1 MRRIFAL
8 WLIALLAPTVPATGA
23 ELSAPATL
31 REKVPNE
38 ALAYARVP
46 GPFAALMVQQGT
58 GLGNAIADVRITE
71 ALATIRGTFLAR
83 VEAMPAQLREPISS
97 LLLGHLRSP
106 VEAIAMLSTEMKRP
120 QPVGLITM
128 TLDLTTIEAVNQLI
142 RELDSTSPSLS
153 YLAQISPG
161 QPGVISFGGAAVG
174 VVFEPSTR
182 LLSLVVSPALSR
194 DVVSAMVALPPNPGH
209 PMRTAEAR
217 IDNTGQGFF
226 VWADVQRAMP
236 FLQLG
241 IEPAVL
247 LELERWGLLKASA
260 IALGAGTTDANGK
273 VRLQLDVP
281 RTGLLSLLP
290 LAEQDISINTR
301 GEPGIAVAVSGV
313 HADTTTRIEQLIGTF
328 GTRDDAREF
337 RIGIAELALT
347 AGFSIDDVMAA
358 LGPQLVGF
366 IDDTGEYLAV
376 TIRDRQRLQRL
387 LKTASALPHVSWSTR
402 KSGNATIHHL
412 RQTLPSEPG
421 DNPYMSMLEA
431 AGLVQL
437 FWVEENDYLVFAA
450 LPQMLRDR
458 YALTP
463 EFALGP
469 WLERNAGSSVKTAAL
484 LASTRFDGIPRF
496 LYTQYLGG
504 IYALAAMTDAD
515 VDLFELPS
523 AAELGLPPDGALALS
538 VHMGPQQLALE
549 IGFDVSAQ
557 ELALAAPASD
567 PIAVADA
574 RAAVTISAYQD
585 DTIRARVQEAVT
597 MGNPARTA
605 VAIACS
611 ERSLRA
617 GLSNAGL
624 SLPAPEAIQGS
635 HVRAVE
641 VQVKSPH
648 QVNVEIALRN
658 LGGSI
663 EDGQTVVFEGR
674 CTSAGMRWGISGSLP
689 EKYSP
694 TQ

>member
-1 MRRIFAL
+1 M
-8 WLIALLAPTVPATGA
+8 APTVSASGA
-23 ELSAPATL
+23 ELSAPGTL
-31 REKVPNE
+31 REKFPNE

-46 GPFAALMVQQGT
+46 GPFAALMAQQGP
-58 GLGNAIADVRITE
+58 GVGSPIADARITE

-83 VEAMPAQLREPISS
+83 VEAMPPELREPISS

-106 VEAIAMLSTEMKRP
+106 VEAIAMLSTETKRP

-128 TLDLTTIEAVNQLI
+128 TLDLTTFEAVNQLI
-142 RELDSTSPSLS
+142 RELGSTSPSLS
-153 YLAQISPG
+153 YLVQTGPG

-182 LLSLVVSPALSR
+182 LLSLVVSPALSL
-194 DVVSAMVALPPNPGH
+194 DLVSAMVTLPPNPDH
-209 PMRTAEAR
+209 PMRAAEAR
-217 IDNTGQGFF
+217 IDNTGQGLF

-260 IALGAGTTDANGK
+260 IALGAGATDANGK

-290 LAEQDISINTR
+290 VAAQDITIKTR
-301 GEPGIAVAVSGV
+301 GEPGIALAVNGV

-337 RIGIAELALT
+337 RTGIAELALT

-366 IDDTGEYLAV
+366 MDDTGEYLAV
-376 TIRDRQRLQRL
+376 TIRNRQRLQTL
-387 LKTASALPHVSWSTR
+387 LKAASALPHVTWNTR

-412 RQTLPSEPG
+412 RQTLPTEPH

-431 AGLVQL
+431 AGMVQL

-463 EFALGP
+463 KFALGS

-504 IYALAAMTDAD
+504 IYALAAMTDANI
-515 VDLFELPS
+515 DLFELPS
-523 AAELGLPPDGALALS
+523 AAELGLPLDGALALS

-549 IGFDVSAQ
+549 VGFDVSPQ
-557 ELALAAPASD
+557 DGALAAPRSD
-567 PIAVADA
+567 PIADADERAVVA
-574 RAAVTISAYQD
+574 ISAYQD
-585 DTIRARVQEAVT
+585 DAIRARVQQAVM

-605 VAIACS
+605 AGIACS

-624 SLPAPEAIQGS
+624 NLPAPEGIQGS

-641 VQVKSPH
+641 VQVTSPH
-648 QVNVEIALRN
+648 RVNVEIALRD
-658 LGGSI
+658 LGSSI
-663 EDGQTVVFEGR
+663 EGGQTIVFEGR
-674 CTSAGMRWGISGSLP
+674 CTSAGIRWGISGSLP
-689 EKYSP
+689 EKYFP